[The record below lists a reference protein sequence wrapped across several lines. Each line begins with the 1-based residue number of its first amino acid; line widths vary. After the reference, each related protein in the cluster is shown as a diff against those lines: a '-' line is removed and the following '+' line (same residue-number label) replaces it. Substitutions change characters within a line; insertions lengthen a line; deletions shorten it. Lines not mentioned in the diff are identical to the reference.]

1 MESHAQ
7 SHSNAGATTFKGPL
21 MQQYEFENRLN
32 HLEQEFEHLRVSTP
46 DANKITLLVFSG
58 DLDKALAGLTI
69 AMTAASMD
77 MDVTLFFTFWGIN
90 VLKQK
95 RVYSGKNIKEKMIDF
110 MTPTGAGH
118 MGVSKMNMM
127 GMGSLML
134 QQMMKDRHVVTAAEL
149 LDLAKENGVKIV
161 ACSMTMQV
169 MGLKEE
175 ELTDG
180 IEIGGAATY
189 LTDASH
195 SGCTLFI

>member
-1 MESHAQ
+1 MESHVQ
-7 SHSNAGATTFKGPL
+7 SHSNLRAETFKGPI
-21 MQQYEFENRLN
+21 MQQYEVESRLN
-32 HLEQEFEHLRVSTP
+32 HLEQELEHLRATTP
-46 DANKITLLVFSG
+46 DANKVTLLVFSG

-69 AMTAASMD
+69 AMTAAAMD

-90 VLKQK
+90 ILKHK

-134 QQMMKDRHVVTAAEL
+134 QQMMKDRHVVTAGEL